1 MGHSKNRGRRR
12 LTLPLPLRAKMIGL
26 AMFIGG
32 FMGLITSA
40 PRILAVGKANEFV
53 LLLKDPQRQVPV
65 VLVSCDRRT
74 GVPKLDAGAMGR
86 ALAGTAIVYHAE
98 SPECDLELE
107 Q

>member
-1 MGHSKNRGRRR
+1 M
-12 LTLPLPLRAKMIGL
+12 
-26 AMFIGG
+26 
-32 FMGLITSA
+32 
-40 PRILAVGKANEFV
+40 GKANEFV
-53 LLLKDPQRQVPV
+53 LLLKDPQRQVPI